1 MNGFE
6 SLTQSHPYA
15 AEIYVDMG
23 NAALGAAE
31 LGTARY
37 AFEKAQHLQPRTS
50 RAKQNISWIETQL
63 PEWTRSS
70 SSTST
75 LDRFLF
81 WSSIFNLAEQ
91 SKDEV

>member
-37 AFEKAQHLQPRTS
+37 AFEKS
-50 RAKQNISWIETQL
+50 
-63 PEWTRSS
+63 
-70 SSTST
+70 
-75 LDRFLF
+75 F
-81 WSSIFNLAEQ
+81 
-91 SKDEV
+91 